1 MEFRDYYEV
10 LGVPR
15 DADEKLIKSAYR
27 KLAREFHPDVA
38 KDKEE
43 ATRRF
48 KEINEAYEV
57 LRDPEKR
64 KKYDRLGKDWQRY
77 QQAGAEGDFDWGRY
91 AAGQRRGRAYRR
103 FTQEDLGE
111 AFGEGA
117 PFSDFFTFIFG
128 GGAGPEQGFRVE
140 PARGQDFEQ
149 EMPVTL
155 EEAVT
160 GTTRRFRREDGRV
173 IEVKIPAGVETG
185 SRVRVKG
192 QGGQGRR
199 GEAGDLWLVVN
210 IQPSPRFEREGNDLR
225 TRVRVPLYTAV
236 LGGEVTVS
244 LVSGR
249 ARLKIPA
256 LTQNGTELR
265 MKGQGVPELGA
276 KARGD
281 LLVRVEVVLPEKLSA
296 KEKEL
301 FEELARLSGE
311 GIGRGS
317 GTV

>member
-15 DADEKLIKSAYR
+15 NADEKAIKSAYR

-38 KDKEE
+38 KDK
-43 ATRRF
+43 ANADSRF

-64 KKYDRLGKDWQRY
+64 KKYDELGRDWQSY
-77 QQAGAEGDFDWGRY
+77 QQAGGRGDFDWAQY
-91 AAGQRRGRAYRR
+91 ASAQRRGRGRR
-103 FTQEDLGE
+103 FTQEDLGA

-128 GGAGPEQGFRVE
+128 EGGGGMQAGPQ
-140 PARGQDFEQ
+140 RGQDFEQ
-149 EMPVTL
+149 EIPVTL

-160 GTTRRFRREDGRV
+160 GATRRFRREDGKV

-185 SRVRVKG
+185 SRVRVRG
-192 QGGQGRR
+192 QGGSGRR

-210 IQPSPRFEREGNDLR
+210 VQPSPRFEREGKDLR

-236 LGGEVTVS
+236 LGGEVTVD

-249 ARLKIPA
+249 ARLKIAP

-265 MKGQGVPELGA
+265 MKGQGVPELGG

-281 LLVRVEVVLPEKLSA
+281 LLVRVEVVLPEKLTERER
-296 KEKEL
+296 KL
-301 FEELARLSGE
+301 FLELAGQKA
-311 GIGRGS
+311 
-317 GTV
+317 